1 MKRYSLR
8 ATMKSS
14 AGPSS
19 LVPRSVRDRLADQVA
34 DPPGDVRSSVR
45 WRSQTSVRSHGAIR
59 FVSPRAPDRV
69 RIYAPFRVRRRHR
82 GRQRSVLAW
91 ALECSVVDQ
100 RRSGGSVE
108 DNRFGAAW
116 EFGHL
121 ARSFHCAGATSPSHV
136 ARAGIARECIDS
148 ENGMIPIARLHLG
161 SRSFS
166 SRYVDANTTDRT
178 RFLAD
183 VRVGAEG
190 RIRTVTRARFT
201 KRLRACN
208 KTLRNLILGPE
219 VA

>member
-1 MKRYSLR
+1 MCWCRNDLSI
-8 ATMKSS
+8 
-14 AGPSS
+14 
-19 LVPRSVRDRLADQVA
+19 VPAADRRQI
-34 DPPGDVRSSVR
+34 
-45 WRSQTSVRSHGAIR
+45 W
-59 FVSPRAPDRV
+59 
-69 RIYAPFRVRRRHR
+69 RVRRRHR

-208 KTLRNLILGPE
+208 KTLRNLILGPRGSVTGMATALLPDALWNLVE
-219 VA
+219 PFRLPSQPPGRSPPLAMLGSFSCL